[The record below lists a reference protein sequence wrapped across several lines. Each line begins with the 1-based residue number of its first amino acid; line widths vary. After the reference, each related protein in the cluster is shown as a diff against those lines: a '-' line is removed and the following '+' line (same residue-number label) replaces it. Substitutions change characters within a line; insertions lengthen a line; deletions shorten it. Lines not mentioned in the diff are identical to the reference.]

1 MPLISDGY
9 GNSHNFELRKWKDI
23 KTGYTH
29 FANGDIV
36 VAKITPCFQNRKSA
50 IITGLPNGIGAGTT
64 ELLVVRLYSEN
75 ILPLYVLNLFKSAYF
90 IDNGIKAFSGTAGQ
104 QRVGKEF
111 IGDFLLPLPPLNEQK
126 RIVKKLGK
134 VMPLIDEYKEK
145 EASLYFLNDT
155 FPAQLKK
162 SILQLAV
169 QGKLVPQ
176 DENDEPASVLLERIR
191 EEKNSLI
198 KAGKIKKDK
207 NESFIFVR
215 DNVHYENVGG
225 VERCIEDEI
234 PFDIPE
240 SWVWVRM
247 ESLLQINPRNHLD
260 DNLECGFIPMS
271 LISDGYNNSHIYEV
285 RVWKEI
291 KSGFTHFQDNDVI
304 FAKITPCFQ
313 NRKSAVI
320 CGLPNGTGAG
330 TTELHV
336 LRDSTNLIN
345 MKYILYLTKSNQFII
360 EGVKHF
366 TGTAGQQR
374 IGKEYVANYLVPLP
388 PRAEQHRIVDKIE
401 QLLPLC
407 KTLN

>member
-1 MPLISDGY
+1 M
-9 GNSHNFELRKWKDI
+9 
-23 KTGYTH
+23 
-29 FANGDIV
+29 
-36 VAKITPCFQNRKSA
+36 
-50 IITGLPNGIGAGTT
+50 
-64 ELLVVRLYSEN
+64 
-75 ILPLYVLNLFKSAYF
+75 
-90 IDNGIKAFSGTAGQ
+90 
-104 QRVGKEF
+104 
-111 IGDFLLPLPPLNEQK
+111 
-126 RIVKKLGK
+126 
-134 VMPLIDEYKEK
+134 
-145 EASLYFLNDT
+145 
-155 FPAQLKK
+155 
-162 SILQLAV
+162 
-169 QGKLVPQ
+169 
-176 DENDEPASVLLERIR
+176 
-191 EEKNSLI
+191 
-198 KAGKIKKDK
+198 
-207 NESFIFVR
+207 R

-234 PFDIPE
+234 PFEIPE
-240 SWVWVRM
+240 SWEWVRM
-247 ESLLQINPRNHLD
+247 ESLLQVNPRNHLD

-271 LISDGYNNSHIYEV
+271 LISDGYNNSHTYEV

-336 LRDSTNLIN
+336 LRDNTNLLN
-345 MKYILYLTKSNQFII
+345 MRYILYLIKSNQFIV

-388 PRAEQHRIVDKIE
+388 PLAEQHRIVDKIE

-407 KTLN
+407 QTLK